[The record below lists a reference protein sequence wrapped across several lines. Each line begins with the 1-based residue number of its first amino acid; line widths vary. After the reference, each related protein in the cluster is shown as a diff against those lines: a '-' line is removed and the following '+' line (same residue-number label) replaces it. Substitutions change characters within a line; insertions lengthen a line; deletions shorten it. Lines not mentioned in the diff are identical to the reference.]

1 MARSY
6 MRKQKLLGLLLILG
20 LFSAEAQAETRHGK
34 IWRVSAAV
42 LGAVT
47 IADIQSSV
55 GRPEANPLLQSN
67 SGRFG
72 GRGIALKS
80 LIVGGGL
87 AGQWLV
93 LRKNP
98 NAAGYAAGMN
108 FAVSTVTGVVVV
120 RNHMVK

>member
-1 MARSY
+1 
-6 MRKQKLLGLLLILG
+6 MRKQKLLGLLVILG
-20 LFSAEAQAETRHGK
+20 LFSAEAHAETRRGK
-34 IWRVSAAV
+34 IWRVSAAI

-47 IADIQSSV
+47 IADMQSSA
-55 GRPEANPLLQSN
+55 GRQEANPLLASN
-67 SGRFG
+67 SGRFS
-72 GRGIALKS
+72 GRGVALKS

-93 LRKNP
+93 IRKNP
-98 NAAGYAAGMN
+98 SAAAPAAAIN